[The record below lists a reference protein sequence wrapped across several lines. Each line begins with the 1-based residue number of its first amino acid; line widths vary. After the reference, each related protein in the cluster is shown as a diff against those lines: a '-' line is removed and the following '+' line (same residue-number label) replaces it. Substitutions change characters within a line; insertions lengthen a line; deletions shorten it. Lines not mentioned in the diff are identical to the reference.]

1 MAARSFLALVA
12 DRRNAARLSIGLA
25 CGLRQGE
32 ALGQRWHYVNLDSG
46 ELRVWFQL
54 QRLPWRHGCPD
65 VAACTERWDRR
76 PCPRRRP
83 NSLPKSGRPQVCIP
97 ELVTVLKAHRE
108 VQDLEREAAAN
119 LWQDHDVVFA
129 RKDGLLIDLQRI
141 CASGQPSA
149 QAAIPTRARTQCG
162 TRLPPSPWTRAS
174 PWPSFRRCWATP
186 VSGSP
191 APTRTSRHCSLRRP
205 RPDSGRLCS
214 GKLLPKLLRRT
225 MIHKR

>member
-83 NSLPKSGRPQVCIP
+83 KSLPKSGRPQVCIP

-108 VQDLEREAAAN
+108 VQDLERETAAN

-129 RKDGLLIDLQRI
+129 RKDGLLIDLQRT
-141 CASGQPSA
+141 CASGQPWA
-149 QAAIPTRARTQCG
+149 QAGIPHAGTHTMRHSAATIALDEGVALAVVQEMLGHSGIRVTRGYTHVSSLLAQD
-162 TRLPPSPWTRAS
+162 A
-174 PWPSFRRCWATP
+174 ATKLGQRP
-186 VSGSP
+186 VRGNCCET
-191 APTRTSRHCSLRRP
+191 AAKADDH
-205 RPDSGRLCS
+205 
-214 GKLLPKLLRRT
+214 
-225 MIHKR
+225 